1 MSEARSRRDFLML
14 AGGAT
19 AVAAGAAV
27 LGVAGRADASPSED
41 FPAGLTAVGETEKA
55 FTSIDGV
62 PIYYDR
68 NGSLQ
73 RLTFY
78 CTNGF
83 YSRLVTWKRR
93 LVTISAGAGSAYSS
107 LSYFAS
113 AGTYVSKPGAHG
125 LGRAIDID
133 QVVWSGAASRPI
145 DREYASGT
153 LSVRRR
159 YLALDAVTRGTFRYV
174 LDGWYDAGHQDH
186 IHADDTALPT
196 ICSTGSRSDT
206 VFVQATCNAF
216 TGTALTVDGVWGSR
230 TGDAFKAASAR
241 LGVTGDPHTSSA
253 AWLAWTERAA
263 ARGFANLAF

>member
-1 MSEARSRRDFLML
+1 MPEFRSRRDFFRL
-14 AGGAT
+14 AGAAT

-27 LGVAGRADASPSED
+27 LGTAGSAEASPSET
-41 FPAGLTAVGETEKA
+41 FPSGLSTLGATEKA

-78 CTNGF
+78 CTNTF
-83 YSRLVTWKRR
+83 YNRLVTWKRR
-93 LVTISAGAGSAYSS
+93 LVAISAGAGSAYSS
-107 LSYFAS
+107 LSYFAT
-113 AGTYVSKPGAHG
+113 AGTYVNKPGAHG

-133 QVVWSGAASRPI
+133 QVVWSGAACRPI
-145 DREYASGT
+145 NLEYASST

-174 LDGWYDAGHQDH
+174 LDGWYDAAHRDH

-196 ICSTGSRSDT
+196 VCLTSSRSDT

-216 TGTALTVDGVWGSR
+216 IGSSLAVDGAWGSL
-230 TGDAFKAASAR
+230 TQAAFATASSR
-241 LGVTGDPHTSSA
+241 LGVTGDTHTSST
-253 AWLAWTERAA
+253 AWITWTERAA
-263 ARGFANLAF
+263 ARGFANQAF

>member
-1 MSEARSRRDFLML
+1 MADARSRRGFLKL

-19 AVAAGAAV
+19 VVAAGAAV
-27 LGVAGRADASPSED
+27 LGVPGRADASPSET
-41 FPAGLTAVGETEKA
+41 FPTGLTAVGEMDKA

-78 CTNGF
+78 CTTGF

-93 LVTISAGAGSAYSS
+93 LVSISAAAGPAYSS

-113 AGTYVSKPGAHG
+113 AGTFVSKPGAHG

-133 QVVWSGAASRPI
+133 QVVWSGAASKPI
-145 DREYASGT
+145 NREYASAT

-174 LDGWYDAGHQDH
+174 LDGWYDAAHQDH

-196 ICSTGSRSDT
+196 VCSTGSRSDT

-216 TGTALTVDGVWGSR
+216 LGTALAVDGVWGPR
-230 TGDAFKAASAR
+230 TTDAFKTARGR
-241 LGVTGDPHTSSA
+241 LGVTGDPHTSA
-253 AWLAWTERAA
+253 TAWIAWTERAA
-263 ARGFANLAF
+263 ARGFANQAF